1 MLLRDKAHKA
11 SANTSPAT
19 DKQPTTIINN
29 SCNHYKHSMI
39 TKKILTAIACALAAA
54 TASAQEAWT
63 LQRCL
68 DYAAEKN
75 ITVQKNRIA
84 QLDAAEQLKQ
94 AQAQLF
100 PSLSFAM
107 SQGLGYRP
115 FQQATVIVQ
124 NGMATSTNNKV
135 TENGSYGLNANWT
148 VWNGGI
154 NRKNVEAQRLQG
166 EIADVQT
173 ELSLKNIQEQI
184 AQLYVQ
190 ILYTIEAKK
199 VNEQLAATAKQQLE
213 RGQERYKVGD
223 LAKADV
229 AQLESQVAQTQYD
242 VVNAQ
247 TQIDGYK
254 RQLKALLQLSI
265 TEPFDVATEEMADER
280 ALQPVPDKNEV
291 YDAAV
296 LTRPEIRNAQ
306 LQADA
311 ADLQLN
317 IARRGYLPTIGINA
331 GVGASHY
338 SADSRGLGEQM
349 KRNLNGNAGLSLSV
363 PIFDNRRNKTAVE
376 RAKINKT
383 TTALDLLDR
392 QTALGS
398 TIENLWLQAT
408 SAQQRF
414 ISADA
419 AVKSQETNFELINEQ
434 FKAGLK
440 NIVDLLQARDN
451 LLQAQ
456 QNKLQSKY
464 TTILNTQLLRFYEG
478 GQMGI

>member
-1 MLLRDKAHKA
+1 MRKLLL
-11 SANTSPAT
+11 SV
-19 DKQPTTIINN
+19 
-29 SCNHYKHSMI
+29 
-39 TKKILTAIACALAAA
+39 ACALAAIS
-54 TASAQEAWT
+54 ASAEPWT

-68 DYAAEKN
+68 DYAAENN
-75 ITVQKNRIA
+75 ITLQKNRLSE
-84 QLDAAEQLKQ
+84 LDAAEQLKMSQ
-94 AQAQLF
+94 AALF
-100 PSLSFAM
+100 PSLSFSM
-107 SQGLGYRP
+107 SQGVGYRP
-115 FQQATVIVQ
+115 FQEATVIVQ

-154 NRKNVEAQRLQG
+154 NHKNIQAQKVQG
-166 EIADVQT
+166 ELASVQT
-173 ELSLKNIQEQI
+173 EQTLKSIQEQI

-190 ILYTIEAKK
+190 ILYTIEAKH
-199 VNEQLAATAKQQLE
+199 VNEQLAATAQQQLE

-254 RQLKALLQLSI
+254 RQLKSLLQLDI
-265 TEPFDVATEEMADER
+265 NTPFDVAGEEMADAQ
-280 ALQPVPDKNEV
+280 ALQPIPDKAEV
-291 YDAAV
+291 YTQA
-296 LTRPEIRNAQ
+296 LNTRPEMRAAQ

-311 ADLQLN
+311 ANLQLD
-317 IARRGYLPTIGINA
+317 IARRGYLPSISINA

-338 SADSRGLGEQM
+338 SASNDGFGEQL
-349 KRNLNGNAGLSLSV
+349 KRNLNGSVGLGVSV
-363 PIFDNRRNKTAVE
+363 PIFDNRRNKTNVE

-383 TTALDLLDR
+383 TAALDLLDK

-398 TIENLWLQAT
+398 TIENIWLQAT

-419 AVKSQETNFELINEQ
+419 AVKSQETNYELINEQ

-478 GQMGI
+478 GELGI

>member
-1 MLLRDKAHKA
+1 MF
-11 SANTSPAT
+11 AT
-19 DKQPTTIINN
+19 GF
-29 SCNHYKHSMI
+29 
-39 TKKILTAIACALAAA
+39 
-54 TASAQEAWT
+54 SAQEAWT

-75 ITVQKNRIA
+75 ITIQKNRLSELEA
-84 QLDAAEQLKQ
+84 SEQLKQ
-94 AQAQLF
+94 TKAALF
-100 PSLSFAM
+100 PSLSASINQSM
-107 SQGLGYRP
+107 GYRP
-115 FQQATVIVQ
+115 FQEATVIVQ
-124 NGMATSTNNKV
+124 NGLATSTNNKV
-135 TENGSYGLNANWT
+135 TESGSYGLNANWT
-148 VWNGGI
+148 IWDGGI
-154 NRKNVEAQRLQG
+154 NRKNIKAQ
-166 EIADVQT
+166 EVQT
-173 ELSLKNIQEQI
+173 QLAAVQSEQTLKSIQEQI

-190 ILYTIEAKK
+190 ILYTIEAKR

-247 TQIDGYK
+247 TQVDGYK
-254 RQLKALLQLSI
+254 RQLKALLQLDI
-265 TEPFDVATEEMADER
+265 TEAFDISANEMADER
-280 ALQPVPDKNEV
+280 ALQPIPDKTDV
-291 YDAAV
+291 YNLAV
-296 LTRPEIRNAQ
+296 TTRPEIRAAQ
-306 LQADA
+306 LQTDA
-311 ADLQLN
+311 AAVQLD
-317 IARRGYLPTIGINA
+317 IAKRGYLPSISMNA
-331 GVGASHY
+331 GIGDSHY
-338 SADSRGLGEQM
+338 TGSDQKYGEQL
-349 KRNLNGNAGLSLSV
+349 KRNLNGSVGLGVSI
-363 PIFDNRRNKTAVE
+363 PILDNRRNKTAVE
-376 RAKINKT
+376 RAKISQTNA
-383 TTALDLLDR
+383 ALDLLDK
-392 QTALGS
+392 QTTLGS

-419 AVKSQETNFELINEQ
+419 AVKSQEINYELINEQ

-478 GQMGI
+478 GELGM

>member
-1 MLLRDKAHKA
+1 MRKLLL
-11 SANTSPAT
+11 SV
-19 DKQPTTIINN
+19 
-29 SCNHYKHSMI
+29 
-39 TKKILTAIACALAAA
+39 ACALAAIS
-54 TASAQEAWT
+54 ASAEPWT

-68 DYAAEKN
+68 DYAAENN
-75 ITVQKNRIA
+75 ITLQKNRLSE
-84 QLDAAEQLKQ
+84 LDAAEQLKMSQ
-94 AQAQLF
+94 AALF
-100 PSLSFAM
+100 PSLSFSM
-107 SQGLGYRP
+107 SQGVGYRP
-115 FQQATVIVQ
+115 FQEATVIVQ

-154 NRKNVEAQRLQG
+154 NHKNIQAQKVQG
-166 EIADVQT
+166 ELASVQT
-173 ELSLKNIQEQI
+173 EQTLKSIQEQI

-190 ILYTIEAKK
+190 ILYTIEAKH
-199 VNEQLAATAKQQLE
+199 VNEQLAATAQQQLE

-254 RQLKALLQLSI
+254 RQLKSLLQLDI
-265 TEPFDVATEEMADER
+265 NTPFDVAGEEMADAQ
-280 ALQPVPDKNEV
+280 ALQPIPDKAEV
-291 YDAAV
+291 YTQA
-296 LTRPEIRNAQ
+296 LNTRPEMRAAQ

-311 ADLQLN
+311 ANLQLD
-317 IARRGYLPTIGINA
+317 IARRGYLPSISINA
-331 GVGASHY
+331 GVGDSHY
-338 SADSRGLGEQM
+338 SASNDGFGEQL
-349 KRNLNGNAGLSLSV
+349 KRNLNGSVGLGVSV
-363 PIFDNRRNKTAVE
+363 PIFDNRRNKTNVE

-383 TTALDLLDR
+383 TAALDLLDK

-398 TIENLWLQAT
+398 TIENIWLQAT

-419 AVKSQETNFELINEQ
+419 AVKSQETNYELINEQ

-478 GQMGI
+478 GELGI

>member
-1 MLLRDKAHKA
+1 MRKLLL
-11 SANTSPAT
+11 SV
-19 DKQPTTIINN
+19 
-29 SCNHYKHSMI
+29 
-39 TKKILTAIACALAAA
+39 ACALAAIS
-54 TASAQEAWT
+54 ASAEPWT

-68 DYAAEKN
+68 DYAAENN
-75 ITVQKNRIA
+75 ITLQKNRLSE
-84 QLDAAEQLKQ
+84 LDAAEQLKMSQ
-94 AQAQLF
+94 AALF
-100 PSLSFAM
+100 PSLSFSM
-107 SQGLGYRP
+107 SQGVGYRP
-115 FQQATVIVQ
+115 FQEATVIVQ

-154 NRKNVEAQRLQG
+154 NQKNIQAQK
-166 EIADVQT
+166 VQT
-173 ELSLKNIQEQI
+173 ELTAVQTEQTLKSIQEQI

-190 ILYTIEAKK
+190 ILYTIEAKH
-199 VNEQLAATAKQQLE
+199 VNEQLAATAQQQLE

-254 RQLKALLQLSI
+254 RQLKSLLQLDI
-265 TEPFDVATEEMADER
+265 NTPFDVAGEEMADAQ
-280 ALQPVPDKNEV
+280 ALQPIPDKAEV
-291 YDAAV
+291 YAQA
-296 LTRPEIRNAQ
+296 LNTRPEMRAAQ

-311 ADLQLN
+311 ANLQLD
-317 IARRGYLPTIGINA
+317 IARRGYLPSISINA
-331 GVGASHY
+331 GVGDSHY
-338 SADSRGLGEQM
+338 SASSDGLGEQL
-349 KRNLNGNAGLSLSV
+349 KRNLNGSVGLGVSV
-363 PIFDNRRNKTAVE
+363 PIFDNRRNKTNVE

-383 TTALDLLDR
+383 TAALDLLDK

-398 TIENLWLQAT
+398 TIENIWLQAT

-419 AVKSQETNFELINEQ
+419 AVKSQETNYELINEQ

-478 GQMGI
+478 GELGI

>member
-1 MLLRDKAHKA
+1 MRKL
-11 SANTSPAT
+11 
-19 DKQPTTIINN
+19 II
-29 SCNHYKHSMI
+29 
-39 TKKILTAIACALAAA
+39 AVAAAA
-54 TASAQEAWT
+54 TTLTVSAQQAWT

-68 DYAAEKN
+68 EHAQTNN
-75 ITVQKNRIA
+75 ITIQKNRLSE
-84 QLDAAEQLKQ
+84 LDASEQLKQ
-94 AQAQLF
+94 SKAALF
-100 PSLSFAM
+100 PSLSFSL
-107 SQGLGYRP
+107 SQSLGYRP
-115 FQQATVIVQ
+115 FQEATVIVQ

-148 VWNGGI
+148 VWDGGI
-154 NRKNVEAQRLQG
+154 NRKNIEAQRLQG
-166 EIADVQT
+166 EIAAVQT
-173 ELSLKNIQEQI
+173 EQSTKNIQEQI

-190 ILYTIEAKK
+190 ILYTIEAKR
-199 VNEQLAATAKQQLE
+199 VNEQLAATAKQQLQ

-229 AQLESQVAQTQYD
+229 AQLESQVAQTEYD

-254 RQLKALLQLSI
+254 RQLKELLQLDI
-265 TEPFDVATEEMADER
+265 ATPFDVAAEELADER
-280 ALQPVPDKNEV
+280 ALQPIPDKTDV
-291 YDAAV
+291 YNKAV
-296 LTRPEIRNAQ
+296 LSRPEIRSAQ

-317 IARRGYLPTIGINA
+317 IARRGYLPSISINA

-338 SADSRGLGEQM
+338 SADERGIGEQM
-349 KRNLNGNAGLSLSV
+349 KRNLNGSAGIGVSV
-363 PIFDNRRNKTAVE
+363 PIFDNRRNKTSVE
-376 RAKINKT
+376 RAKISKT
-383 TTALDLLDR
+383 SAQLDLIDR
-392 QTALGS
+392 QTSLGS
-398 TIENLWLQAT
+398 SIENIWLQAQ

-419 AVKSQETNFELINEQ
+419 AVKSQQTNFELINEQ

-478 GQMGI
+478 GEISI